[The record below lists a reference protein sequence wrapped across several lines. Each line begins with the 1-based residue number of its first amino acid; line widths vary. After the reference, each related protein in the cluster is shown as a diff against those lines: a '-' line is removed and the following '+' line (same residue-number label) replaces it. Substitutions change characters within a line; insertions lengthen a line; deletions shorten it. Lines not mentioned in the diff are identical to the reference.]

1 MGVPAKMGATW
12 TWIGRREQRRIIEM
26 CIMHLKKVLS
36 VAEALRDMIN
46 AHARGDKE
54 NTMEHYQR
62 VFKAER
68 EADDIKKKILAELS
82 RGVFH
87 PIDREDLVR
96 LLLSA
101 DDIADYLKASS
112 RRLILVEP
120 GRVPGDI
127 VEVYEKMINKILEAI
142 EVLIRAVETLYIT
155 PSRSLELADTVE
167 RIEEE
172 VDDIRMHGLEK
183 VLKWCEKTSIA
194 ECVLSKEIVD
204 TLETATDNCEN
215 VGDVIRSISLLN
227 L

>member
-1 MGVPAKMGATW
+1 MGATW

-26 CIMHLKKVLS
+26 CITHLRKVLN
-36 VAEALRDMIN
+36 VAEALKDMIN
-46 AHARGDKE
+46 AHAQGDREKTRE
-54 NTMEHYQR
+54 YYQR
-62 VFKAER
+62 VFEAER
-68 EADDIKKKILAELS
+68 EADDIKKKIFAELS
-82 RGVFH
+82 KGVFH

-112 RRLILVEP
+112 RRLILIEP
-120 GRVPGDI
+120 GKIPGDI
-127 VEVYEKMINKILEAI
+127 VDIYMKMVSKILEAVEI
-142 EVLIRAVETLYIT
+142 LIKAVETVYTT

-172 VDDIRMHGLEK
+172 VDDIRMQGLEK
-183 VLKWCEKTSIA
+183 VLGWCEKASIA
-194 ECVLSKEIVD
+194 ECIISKEVVD

>member
-1 MGVPAKMGATW
+1 MGVLAKMGATW
-12 TWIGRREQRRIIEM
+12 TWIGRREQRKIIEM
-26 CIMHLKKVLS
+26 CITHLRKVLS

-46 AHARGDKE
+46 AHAEGDKE
-54 NTMEHYQR
+54 KTVEHYQR
-62 VFKAER
+62 VFKTER
-68 EADDIKKKILAELS
+68 EADEIKKKILAELS

-87 PIDREDLVR
+87 PIDREDLIR

-112 RRLILVEP
+112 RRLVLVEP

-127 VEVYEKMINKILEAI
+127 VEIYMKMINKILEAV
-142 EVLIRAVETLYIT
+142 EVLIKAVEILYTT
-155 PSRSLELADTVE
+155 PSQSLELADTVE

-183 VLKWCEKTSIA
+183 VLKWCEKASIA
-194 ECVLSKEIVD
+194 ECIVSKEVVD

-227 L
+227 I